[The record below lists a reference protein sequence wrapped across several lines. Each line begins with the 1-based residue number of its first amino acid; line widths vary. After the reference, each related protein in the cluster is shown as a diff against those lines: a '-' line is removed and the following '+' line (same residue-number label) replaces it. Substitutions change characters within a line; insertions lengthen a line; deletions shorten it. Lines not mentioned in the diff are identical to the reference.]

1 MNNSHAL
8 RKPMFR
14 ILLAVLMIADG
25 ILHFW
30 ATETFMTI
38 MPAYL
43 PWHREWVLISGVAVI
58 FGGIGLLIPVT
69 RSAAGIALIVLYAAV
84 LPANI
89 NMAVNNIQPANFDIP
104 PVLLWLRLPLQLV
117 IMAWAWWVS
126 RPEAKPTLGVRL
138 ARK

>member
-1 MNNSHAL
+1 MTIVSKL
-8 RKPMFR
+8 KPMFR

-25 ILHFW
+25 IQHFW

-43 PWHREWVLISGVAVI
+43 PWHRELVLISGVAVI

-69 RSAAGIALIVLYAAV
+69 RSAAGIALMVLYAAV

-89 NMAVNNIQPANFDIP
+89 NMVVNNIQLADFDIP
-104 PVLLWLRLPLQLV
+104 AVLLWLRLPLQ
-117 IMAWAWWVS
+117 
-126 RPEAKPTLGVRL
+126 P
-138 ARK
+138 

>member
-1 MNNSHAL
+1 
-8 RKPMFR
+8 
-14 ILLAVLMIADG
+14 MIADG

-89 NMAVNNIQPANFDIP
+89 NMAVNNIQPAGFDIP
-104 PVLLWLRLPLQLV
+104 PVFLWLRLPLQLV

>member
-1 MNNSHAL
+1 
-8 RKPMFR
+8 MFR

-30 ATETFMTI
+30 ATETFMRI
-38 MPAYL
+38 MPAHL

-104 PVLLWLRLPLQLV
+104 PVLLWLRLPLQPV

-126 RPEAKPTLGVRL
+126 RPDAKPALGV
-138 ARK
+138 